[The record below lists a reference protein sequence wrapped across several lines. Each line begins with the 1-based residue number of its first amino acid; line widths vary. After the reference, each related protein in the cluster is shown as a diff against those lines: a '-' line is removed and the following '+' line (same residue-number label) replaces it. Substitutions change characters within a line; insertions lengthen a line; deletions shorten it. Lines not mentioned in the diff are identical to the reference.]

1 MPHSLQQPRRSPRLA
16 VGSLLTTVAAIC
28 AVTAANAQSTA
39 PNEPGFQPN
48 RDYLALLPWES
59 IDTSNN
65 NVILTFTDLVL
76 PGNGGRELRFERM
89 FSNVVAPA
97 EQPAGPQWRFGISG
111 VPMRVIE
118 RSYIVEPIPPDNVEA
133 ERNTTPYFWML
144 DGSRLKTTYVV
155 PPDPANSSTLV
166 NVRTHDFWFY
176 HRPSRTLR
184 IPDGTIAEYNA
195 QGRLRRI
202 SDAFDDNNTNV
213 VTLEWETNETQAVTG
228 LTVTQ
233 SLGNGQARVVA
244 VQIDPATE
252 LPTALTYNG
261 RAWAYRY
268 NTRALLEEVES
279 PLGPQARW
287 TFEYSTE
294 PFSID
299 KITRV
304 VTPQGGAVTYEY
316 ADREFY
322 FGQGVSATFN
332 VLSARR
338 VYDHESG
345 LAGEWTF
352 FHFANPGGGNDVTE
366 VTLPSQAKISYA
378 YGPYTDPNALAGT
391 WQLRFRTVQ
400 APGGAELER
409 EERQYTPTVLRA
421 ARLEVPWGVPR
432 VLRRLITRGGQTHT
446 TEYGYSTN
454 TLPYFHEFHRPLTV
468 TERGPVGGAE
478 RTTQLTYQ
486 HLIEDAYVL
495 GLPASESTTV
505 NGMTMLKSWGY
516 DPTTGFRQ
524 SQTIYGIKTTFSSD
538 AFGNVASA
546 VKANGKATS
555 FTYSWGVLED
565 TIAAGVVVD
574 RTINPDGSIA
584 SETVAGRTTTYE
596 YDDRLGRLT
605 RKQAPGA
612 TNATITRY
620 DDARRTVTVSRG
632 DSLLTTI
639 SDGFGRPIE
648 TVNSVG
654 LRTRAEFDAEGRRTY
669 QSYPFE
675 AADVGTEFTYDALGR
690 IVQETNTGDQ
700 TVRTRAYDDTSNS
713 VTVRDETGRATV
725 MTYRGFGHPDDAQL
739 VRVIDAN
746 QQEWRYAYD
755 AIGNLAQV
763 LTPTGHART
772 WIRNTSGLLTSE
784 THPESGTVLYTQY
797 DAAGVLKRKV
807 DARGT
812 TFVYQHDDNDRIIG
826 ITAGSRVTSF
836 GYEFGSDN
844 RVAMSNGSVSTSF
857 AYDAAGR
864 LAHRRDVVGAYVFD
878 SRYTYDGNDRLVS
891 LTYPSGRVVGYERA
905 DTEGRVT
912 RVSETAAGRDYA
924 FGITYH
930 PSGALATYT
939 AGNAMATTVTFDP
952 GRYWVR
958 SISTGPLQLTYRG
971 YDGVGN
977 VGGIADSRPGMG
989 ETFTYDALHRL
1000 ATATGP
1006 YGSASY
1012 AYDAHGNRQ
1021 TNANGTYIYDPNT
1034 LRLTAQNGVPFT
1046 YDQNGN
1052 LTSTSSATYTYTP
1065 ENWVAAAAVNGNHA
1079 TYLYDADGWRARKVV
1094 AGDTTLYLRGPSGEL
1109 LTEWHDLGATA
1120 RARDYVYA
1128 GNRLLSAID
1137 RPVAPLS
1144 MCGGQAIPDGSPT
1157 SLTIPA
1163 GGVGTFTFEGSA
1175 CRKVSASITASTVG
1189 NCSLIYHKLRIY
1201 NPDGSIL
1208 ASFNGA
1214 CAGDIVGP
1222 VILPTSGTYTVLVYS
1237 YAPYSGAVTV
1247 QVHDVVDVTGP
1258 IVFGQAVNATLDTPG
1273 QRGRWTFTGGAN
1285 RRVSAVIHTSNVP
1298 NCGAYNSFVI
1308 LQPDGST
1315 LGSSSWSVCS
1325 GSIIGPFLT
1334 PTTGTYVLIVDPY
1347 KSGTG
1352 QVAVS
1357 VYDVVDVTGPISLDG
1372 SPMTAALNTPGQ
1384 RALWTFSGSVNQK
1397 VSLVSAASTVPQCS
1411 IYNSFALLKPDGT
1424 QLQGQWDMCTGAIVG
1439 PVSLPAAG
1447 TYTALVDPAGA
1458 STGQVTVKAYNVVD
1472 VTGQVIVNGSPV
1484 SGTFTVP
1491 GQRGLWTFSG
1501 TAGQKVHAVV
1511 NTSTIPS
1518 CGIYNS
1524 FAILKPDGSQLGGQW
1539 NMCAGAMTPQYTLP
1553 TDGVYTLLVDPA
1565 GSQTGS
1571 VTARVIDP
1579 LVLVNGTAPPTAIT
1593 VPRSAVVSVQVVG
1606 GTGNTA
1612 DRIHLSVVGSSNSS
1626 YVAWRAV
1633 PATGAVS
1640 LTMPSTPGT
1649 YQFRFFANG
1658 SAWIATS
1665 TTVTV
1670 Q

>member
-1 MPHSLQQPRRSPRLA
+1 M
-16 VGSLLTTVAAIC
+16 VALCPVAP
-28 AVTAANAQSTA
+28 ADAQSTT

-65 NVILTFTDLVL
+65 NVILTFADLVL
-76 PGNGGRELRFERM
+76 PGNRGRELRFERV

-97 EQPAGPQWRFGISG
+97 EQPAGPQWRFGIGG

-118 RSYIVEPIPPDNVEA
+118 RPYIVKPIPPDDVES

-144 DGSRLKTTYVV
+144 DGSRLKTTYVM

-195 QGRLRRI
+195 QGRLTRI
-202 SDAFDDNNTNV
+202 KDAFDDNNSNV
-213 VTLEWETNETQAVTG
+213 VTLGWQTNEQQAVTG
-228 LTVTQ
+228 LAVTQ
-233 SLGNGQARVVA
+233 SLGNGQARVVS
-244 VQIDPATE
+244 VQFDPATE

-261 RAWAYRY
+261 KTWSYRY
-268 NTRALLEEVES
+268 NARTLLEEVES
-279 PLGPQARW
+279 PLGPQGPHW

-299 KITRV
+299 KVTRV

-316 ADREFY
+316 ADREFF
-322 FGQGVSATFN
+322 FGQVKATFN
-332 VLSARR
+332 VLAARR
-338 VYDHESG
+338 VYDEDG
-345 LAGEWTF
+345 RLAGEWTF

-366 VTLPSQAKISYA
+366 VTLPSQAKIIYE
-378 YGPYTDPNALAGT
+378 YGPYSDPNALAGT
-391 WQLRFRTVQ
+391 WQLRFRTVEES
-400 APGGAELER
+400 GGAQVER
-409 EERQYTPTVLRA
+409 EEREYTPTVLRA
-421 ARLEVPWGVPR
+421 ARREVPWGVPR
-432 VLRRLITRGGQTHT
+432 VLRRRITRGGQTYT
-446 TEYGYSTN
+446 TEYSYSTN

-468 TERGPVGGAE
+468 TERGPAGGVQ

-486 HLIEDAYVL
+486 HLIDDAYVL
-495 GLPASESTTV
+495 GLPATESTTV

-516 DPTTGFRQ
+516 DATTGFRQ
-524 SQTIYGIKTTFSSD
+524 SQTLYGITTTFSAD

-546 VKANGKATS
+546 ARANGKATS

-565 TIAAGVVVD
+565 TVTAGVVVD
-574 RTINPDGSIA
+574 RTINPDGSVA

-596 YDDRLGRLT
+596 YDDPLGRLT
-605 RKQAPGA
+605 RKQPPGA
-612 TNATITRY
+612 TNATITSY
-620 DDARRTVTVSRG
+620 DDANRTVTVRRG
-632 DSLLTTI
+632 DSLLATT
-639 SDGFGRPIE
+639 SDGFGRPVK
-648 TVNSVG
+648 TVNGVG
-654 LRTRAEFDAEGRRTY
+654 VRTRAEFDAEGRRTY

-675 AADVGTEFTYDALGR
+675 DADVGTEFTFDALGR

-700 TVRTRAYDDTSNS
+700 TVRTRTYDDTSNS
-713 VTVRDETGRATV
+713 VTVRDEANRTTV
-725 MTYRGFGHPDDAQL
+725 LTYRGFGHPDDARL
-739 VRVIDAN
+739 VRVVDAS
-746 QQEWRYAYD
+746 QQEWSYAYD

-763 LTPTGHART
+763 VTPSGHTRT

-807 DARGT
+807 DAKGT
-812 TFVYQHDDNDRIIG
+812 TFLYQHDDNDRLTRIA
-826 ITAGSRVTSF
+826 AGSRVTSI

-844 RVAMSNGSVSTSF
+844 RVSMSNGSVSTSF
-857 AYDAAGR
+857 TYDAVGR
-864 LAHRRDVVGAYVFD
+864 LAHRRDVIGAYVFD
-878 SRYTYDGNDRLVS
+878 SRYTYDGNDQLVAI
-891 LTYPSGRVVGYERA
+891 TYPSGRIVAYERA
-905 DTEGRVT
+905 DTEGRIT
-912 RVSETAAGRDYA
+912 RVFETAAGRDYA
-924 FGITYH
+924 FGMTYH
-930 PSGALATYT
+930 ASGALATYT
-939 AGNAMATTVTFDP
+939 AGNAAATTVTFDP
-952 GRYWVR
+952 ARYWVR
-958 SISTGPLQLTYRG
+958 SISAGSLHLTYAG

-977 VGGIADSRPGMG
+977 VSAIGDSRPGMG

-1012 AYDAHGNRQ
+1012 AYDFHGNRQ
-1021 TNANGTYIYDPNT
+1021 TNANGTYVYDPDT
-1034 LRLTAQNGVPFT
+1034 LRLMAQDGVPFT

-1052 LTSTSSATYTYTP
+1052 LTSTSSATYTYTA
-1065 ENWVAAAAVNGNHA
+1065 ENWLAAATVNGNSA
-1079 TYLYDADGWRARKVV
+1079 TYLYDADGWRAKKAV

-1144 MCGGQAIPDGSPT
+1144 TCGGQAIPDGSPT
-1157 SLTIPA
+1157 SLTIPV

-1189 NCSLIYHKLRIY
+1189 NCSLIYHKLRIL
-1201 NPDGSIL
+1201 NPNGSIL

-1237 YAPYSGAVTV
+1237 YAPYSGTVTV
-1247 QVHDVVDVTGP
+1247 DVHDVVDVTGP
-1258 IVFGQAVNATLDTPG
+1258 IAFGQAVNATLDTPG
-1273 QRGRWTFTGGAN
+1273 QRGRWTFMGEAN
-1285 RRVSAVIHTSNVP
+1285 RRVSAVVDTSNLP
-1298 NCGAYNSFVI
+1298 NCGTYNSFVI

-1325 GSIIGPFLT
+1325 GSIIGPFLM

-1357 VYDVVDVTGPISLDG
+1357 VYDVVDVTGP
-1372 SPMTAALNTPGQ
+1372 
-1384 RALWTFSGSVNQK
+1384 
-1397 VSLVSAASTVPQCS
+1397 
-1411 IYNSFALLKPDGT
+1411 
-1424 QLQGQWDMCTGAIVG
+1424 
-1439 PVSLPAAG
+1439 
-1447 TYTALVDPAGA
+1447 
-1458 STGQVTVKAYNVVD
+1458 VT
-1472 VTGQVIVNGSPV
+1472 VNGSPV
-1484 SGTFTVP
+1484 SATFAVP

-1501 TAGQKVHAVV
+1501 TTGQKVRALV
-1511 NTSTIPS
+1511 NATTLPS

-1539 NMCAGAMTPQYTLP
+1539 NMCAGATTSQFTLP
-1553 TDGVYTLLVDPA
+1553 ADGVYTLLVDPA

-1579 LVLVNGTAPPTAIT
+1579 AVLVNGTAPPKAVT
-1593 VPRSAVVSVQVVG
+1593 VPKSTVVSVQVVG

-1612 DRIHLSVVGSSNSS
+1612 DRVHLSVVGSNSNS
-1626 YVAWRAV
+1626 YVAWRSV
-1633 PATGAVS
+1633 PTSGAAVS
-1640 LTMPSTPGT
+1640 FTMPSTPGT